1 MRNLIKPAFALI
13 FTAMLFTACSENPA
27 SPELENISGIWDG
40 ALNHPGYDSGTISL
54 NILENSNNLSGT
66 FTMRLVKNNSV
77 QNYSGSIAGAK
88 TNDKSYSL
96 SLIGSNFTWIS
107 VLNLNSSTLSGDW
120 ESTSRGN
127 ISGTLSVQKN

>member
-13 FTAMLFTACSENPA
+13 FAVMLFTACSEDPA

-40 ALNHPGYDSGTISL
+40 SLNHPGYDSGTISL
-54 NILENSNNLSGT
+54 KILENSNNLSGT

-107 VLNLNSSTLSGDW
+107 ALDLNSSTLSGDW

-127 ISGTLSVQKN
+127 ISGTLSVKKN

>member
-1 MRNLIKPAFALI
+1 MKNLIKLVFTMIFATFL
-13 FTAMLFTACSENPA
+13 LTACSDDPV
-27 SPELENISGIWDG
+27 SPEVQNISGKWDG
-40 ALNHPGYDSGTISL
+40 IINHPGYDSGTISL

-66 FTMRLVKNNSV
+66 FTMRLVKNNGV
-77 QNYSGSIAGAK
+77 QNYSGTIAGAK
-88 TNDKSYSL
+88 TNDKTYSL

-107 VLNLNSSTLSGDW
+107 SLDLNSSTLSGDW